1 MKTEAV
7 KENGN
12 EFFVTQYI
20 PIVKFF
26 LKKKNNLEVFPSFL
40 EEVIGIRY
48 TMFIAKQE
56 GYKFLRSDYLRAE
69 IHSHHLSKIIP

>member
-26 LKKKNNLEVFPSFL
+26 LKKKKNLEVFPSFL
-40 EEVIGIRY
+40 EEVIGNALY
-48 TMFIAKQE
+48 
-56 GYKFLRSDYLRAE
+56 DV
-69 IHSHHLSKIIP
+69 HSKTRRI